1 MPNTIPEKIDR
12 RRIYAY
18 TLASIGLAG
27 LIYGQHIQPDHLGS
41 VFDSAKWIFTS
52 TISTVFIFVGLMG
65 ISSRWLTPYHLKVI
79 DLIWVSASA
88 IAVSLA
94 AVHSTQTPAV
104 EYRKIVNKNIE
115 KSRDTAKLSIAS
127 AYSDECLSHHTLS
140 TQQCEQLRRLGIA
153 LEGDGYLSP
162 EIVGAICPRPIN
174 LDSPPRNYNRA
185 LIEGCINAGYAVY
198 ATDDPIMIDESN
210 TERWTHY
217 MTLWPYIMIFLVSL
231 RVAKSAGEV
240 FWKIK

>member
-1 MPNTIPEKIDR
+1 MPNTISEKVDQ

-18 TLASIGLAG
+18 VLASIGLAG
-27 LIYGQHIQPDHLGS
+27 LIYGLRVQPDYLGS
-41 VFDSAKWIFTS
+41 VFDSAKWIFIS
-52 TISTVFIFVGLMG
+52 TLSTVFIFVGLMG
-65 ISSRWLTPYHLKVI
+65 LPSRWLTSHHLKVI

-104 EYRKIVNKNIE
+104 EYRKTINKNIE
-115 KSRDTAKLSIAS
+115 KSRSIAKFSIAS

-140 TQQCEQLRRLGIA
+140 TPQCEQLRRLGIA

-174 LDSPPRNYNRA
+174 LDSPPPNYNRT
-185 LIEGCINAGYAVY
+185 LIEGCINAGYAAY
-198 ATDDPIMIDESN
+198 ASDDPIMIDESN
-210 TERWTHY
+210 AERWTQY
-217 MTLWPYIMIFLVSL
+217 MTFWPYIMIFLVSL